1 MTVLMWDPVT
11 SEKCKM
17 AIPSPP
23 PPPQKKKLIIIILV
37 IIINNFLGGGVIP
50 TNPTNGLPFGHL
62 INLPFEVYS
71 TKECMPYPCV
81 VSLNSL
87 DNFCTE

>member
-23 PPPQKKKLIIIILV
+23 PPPKKK
-37 IIINNFLGGGVIP
+37 INNNNIS
-50 TNPTNGLPFGHL
+50 NN
-62 INLPFEVYS
+62 N
-71 TKECMPYPCV
+71 K
-81 VSLNSL
+81 
-87 DNFCTE
+87 